1 MMNLLS
7 NLSFGQPWF
16 LVLLAALPL
25 VAWYRRRRVRDT
37 AFLYSSVQLVQGVA
51 ALRQS
56 RAAITLR
63 QLRWLALSLMIVAL
77 ARPRIGEGEVTVS
90 ASGIDIVVAMD
101 FSMSMA
107 AEDFEL
113 GGQRANR
120 VAVAKDV
127 LRKFVEKRKNDRIG
141 IVAFGG
147 AAYVAAPL
155 TLDHPFLLDRL
166 EQLQL
171 GVIEDGTA
179 IGSGL
184 TAALNRLRDLPS
196 KSRIVIL
203 MTDGQNNAG
212 KVPPMTAAE
221 AAQALG
227 VKVYTIGIGT
237 HGTAP
242 YPQMDVFGKVR
253 YVSMEVNI
261 DEELMRKIAEKTG
274 GKYYRADNTA
284 KFREIYDEID
294 RFEKSEAEV
303 KKYQRFDEV
312 FGWFAVPALF
322 FLLLE
327 LILAH
332 TLWRKLP

>member
-1 MMNLLS
+1 MNPLS
-7 NLSFGQPWF
+7 NLSFANPWF
-16 LVLLAALPL
+16 LLALAALPL
-25 VAWYRRRRVRDT
+25 VAWYRQRRVRDA

-51 ALRQS
+51 SLRQS
-56 RAAITLR
+56 RASVTLR
-63 QLRWLALSLMIVAL
+63 QLRWLALALLVVAL

-113 GGQRANR
+113 GGKRVNR

-127 LRKFVEKRKNDRIG
+127 LEKFIRKRTNDRIG
-141 IVAFGG
+141 IVAFAGR
-147 AAYVAAPL
+147 AYVAAPL
-155 TLDHPFLLDRL
+155 TLDHPFLMERL
-166 EQLQL
+166 EQLRL
-171 GVIEDGTA
+171 GIIEDGTA

-221 AAQALG
+221 AAEALK

-237 HGTAP
+237 RGTAP
-242 YPQMDVFGKVR
+242 YPQTDVFGKIR
-253 YVSMEVNI
+253 YVPMEVNI
-261 DEELMRKIAEKTG
+261 DEELMHKIADKTG

-303 KKYQRFDEV
+303 KKYQRFQEV
-312 FGWFAVPALF
+312 FSWFAVPGLAL
-322 FLLLE
+322 LLLE